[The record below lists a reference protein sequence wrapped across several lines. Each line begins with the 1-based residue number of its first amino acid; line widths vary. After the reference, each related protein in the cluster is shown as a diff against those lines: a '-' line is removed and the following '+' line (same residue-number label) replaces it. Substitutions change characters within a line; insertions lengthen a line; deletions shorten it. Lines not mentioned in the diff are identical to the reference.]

1 MLKRAGVTAGAQING
16 FLCGEQRPSACK
28 RLLGDDPIVVC
39 MSADPEPQDS
49 IGSIEAQSPIAG
61 ANAHGAEAADAFEVK
76 GRVPG
81 IGLE

>member
-1 MLKRAGVTAGAQING
+1 MGSVQAKLSV
-16 FLCGEQRPSACK
+16 
-28 RLLGDDPIVVC
+28 LLANEFVVFG

-49 IGSIEAQSPIAG
+49 IGSIEAQSPVAG
-61 ANAHGAEAADAFEVK
+61 ANAHGAEAADVFEVK